1 MANQP
6 TKYRKFVVGAASAAL
21 VASAVAPVAMA
32 ATFTD
37 VKDNNSHKEAIDALS
52 NAGVISGYEDGTFK
66 PNKTLTRS
74 DVVKLM
80 GKWLVSEGYKVPTDY
95 KTKPRFSDLKTTS
108 NDELLKMSALVYDNG
123 VFVGKPD
130 GSLDANGDITR
141 ENMAIVLVRAF
152 DRVHDIDL
160 TSYVKDQDFK
170 KDVTDLGKAK
180 AEARPAI
187 DVLDFFDITNP
198 AAPEFNPKST
208 TTRGQFASFLY
219 KTTQADFSEVGGGI
233 VAPGVASVKAVNATT
248 VEVEMKDKVENIN
261 SLNFKIDGL
270 TVSNAAVKQTNDK
283 VIVLT
288 TATQKGGEKYTV
300 TLNEKAIGS
309 FTGISAVVPEKISLN
324 TKSVQGVVGQQV
336 ILSAN
341 IGVKEAGV
349 PVTFNVKA
357 NTTGTLNKDQVFEV
371 VTNADGIATFSYTQY
386 NAGNDTVTVYPTGK
400 ADLREQGTVYW
411 ENAAQLTIKDIT
423 EATTLANGSKKAY
436 EINSEKNAN
445 KYVFVTFKENLNV
458 TPDKLVKTIKAEGV
472 TTYNL
477 DTVTGVPTTTSADY
491 PYKASTGGEAVIAV
505 KLDGKGKAN
514 LVLTGS
520 NATAT
525 PIVYEG
531 KQLSNTNGT
540 SQLNF
545 DAKYDA
551 RAMQASATP
560 VTFNVQHA
568 LGLTIKAEGVQNA
581 ATYKNATETGGRDYT
596 VTFNTKDGKAA
607 APGTVVNVAIDT
619 ENIKGSLRLLDSDNK
634 AVTPT
639 QDGKINIYK
648 VLVEK
653 DGQAKFTV
661 ASTVENDYV
670 APVAFI
676 DNGKTNG
683 KLDAD
688 DLQSNGEVTYFV
700 DAVNYTAN
708 LKAVD
713 KNGKKVTTVVANG
726 AEPATFIY
734 QLVDQNGKPRSSTDA
749 TTVSFEVQAG
759 TGNLSANGTLVAA
772 GTTKTVPAVI
782 GAGQT
787 EAKVQVTASAPTN
800 ATVSATGSKAGVV
813 LPSTNPSSVSVNFS
827 QYGSAAITGTVTNLN
842 TTLEVLTINDTV
854 YTYAN
859 AKAYQIKG
867 SAVTKSAFENEIV
880 TGTSKVSV
888 TVDADGKFTFNV
900 LDANTGNP
908 GTGTSTAVVDQLK
921 NATTDAAKTAVLKA
935 AYPEL
940 SDTQVAALLTPVKTK
955 VNDGTINASNLQ
967 ADYDS
972 LFVSVKSAVALDTT
986 GDGKADAVELTFSE
1000 NLANPTNLL
1009 PADFAVTNGT
1019 VSAVVDGTA
1028 SDNKVRLTITGA
1040 TSTNVGTLT
1049 VKSTTT
1055 NPVAGKTLVSGSM
1068 AVEAATI
1075 ETGVAGNG
1083 VVSQAGDAGTKQIQ
1097 TLTATAATATGD
1109 AIVSIVAKGFNGD
1122 APLNI
1127 NVPVIASDDAGTV
1140 ATKTFNALKANT
1152 TVTNFFDVTLSTDD
1166 VILTAKTAA
1175 ADDTT
1180 MKVTLANNVTLATA
1194 ANTAGV
1200 APKQE
1205 TVNITITSGATNA
1218 AGTASIKLVDGTFNK
1233 TISASV
1239 AKTDSTT
1246 TVAGKLFAALIAD
1259 TDVTAHYT
1267 ASLNGA
1273 VITLVDNTPGVGT
1286 VTTVTVK

>member
-21 VASAVAPVAMA
+21 VASAVAPVAFA
-32 ATFTD
+32 AEFTD
-37 VKDNNSHKEAIDALS
+37 VKDNNSHKAAIDALS
-52 NAGVISGYEDGTFK
+52 DAKVISGYPDGTFQ

-80 GKWLVSEGYKVPTDY
+80 GKWLIAEGYDVPTDY

-152 DRVHDIDL
+152 DRVYDVDL
-160 TSYVKDQDFK
+160 VSYVKAQEFN

-198 AAPEFNPKST
+198 AAPEFNPKNT

-219 KTTQADFSEVGGGI
+219 KTTKVDFDEVGGGV

-248 VEVEMKDKVENIN
+248 VEVAMKEKVENIN
-261 SLNFKIDGL
+261 SLDFKIDGL
-270 TVSNAAVKQTNDK
+270 TVSNAAVKQTDDK
-283 VIVLT
+283 TVVLT
-288 TATQKGGEKYTV
+288 TAVQKGGEKYTV
-300 TLNEKAIGS
+300 TLNEQAIGS

-336 ILSAN
+336 ILSAD

-357 NTTGTLNKDQVFEV
+357 NTTGTLNKDQAFEV

-436 EINSEKNAN
+436 EINSAKNAN
-445 KYVFVTFKENLNV
+445 KVVFVTFKENLNV
-458 TPDKLVKTIKAEGV
+458 TPDNLVKTIKAEGV
-472 TTYNL
+472 STYNL

-514 LVLTGS
+514 LVLTGA

-531 KQLSNTNGT
+531 KQLAGTNGT
-540 SQLNF
+540 SQFNF

-568 LGLTIKAEGVQNA
+568 LGLTIAAEGVQNA
-581 ATYKNATETGGRDYT
+581 ATYKNSTETGGRDYT

-607 APGTVVNVAIDT
+607 APGTVVNIAINT
-619 ENIKGSLRLLDSDNK
+619 ENIKGSLYLLDSDNK
-634 AVTPT
+634 AVTAVK
-639 QDGKINIYK
+639 DGDTNIYK

-653 DGQAKFTV
+653 EGKATFTV

-688 DLQSNGEVTYFV
+688 DLQTAGEVTYFV
-700 DAVNYTAN
+700 DAVEYTAN

-734 QLVDQNGKPRSSTDA
+734 QLVDQNGKPRSSKDA

-759 TGNLSANGTLVAA
+759 TGDLSANNTLVKA

-782 GAGQT
+782 SAGQT
-787 EAKVQVTASAPTN
+787 EAKVTVTASTPTT
-800 ATVSATGSKAGVV
+800 ATVSGTGSKAGVV

-827 QYGSAAITGTVTNLN
+827 QYGSAAITGIVTNIN

-854 YTYAN
+854 YNYSN
-859 AKAYQIKG
+859 AKEYQVNG
-867 SAVTKSAFENEIV
+867 SAVTKSAFVSEAQKANA
-880 TGTSKVSV
+880 KVSV
-888 TVDADGKFTFNV
+888 TVDADGKFTFNA
-900 LDANTGNP
+900 LG
-908 GTGTSTAVVDQLK
+908 VV
-921 NATTDAAKTAVLKA
+921 ASS
-935 AYPEL
+935 EI
-940 SDTQVAALLTPVKTK
+940 PVE
-955 VNDGTINASNLQ
+955 
-967 ADYDS
+967 
-972 LFVSVKSAVALDTT
+972 VKSAVAVDTT
-986 GDGKADAVELTFSE
+986 GDNKADNVVLTFTKAITDADLTAA
-1000 NLANPTNLL
+1000 LA
-1009 PADFAVTNGT
+1009 DIKVTNGT
-1019 VSAVVDGTA
+1019 VASISTGTPNDEVVTL
-1028 SDNKVRLTITGA
+1028 VITGA
-1040 TSTNVGTLT
+1040 TNLELGTLT
-1049 VKSTTT
+1049 LPKID
-1055 NPVAGKTLVSGSM
+1055 GL
-1068 AVEAATI
+1068 AA
-1075 ETGVAGNG
+1075 
-1083 VVSQAGDAGTKQIQ
+1083 D
-1097 TLTATAATATGD
+1097 TANFAATAINLAPAVAPTLVTATPLTAAGTAGDKQIETLTVTAGAAANTGD
-1109 AIVSIVAKGFNGD
+1109 AIVTVKAAGFNGGSPLNVNVPVTVGDDQDTVAASIVA
-1122 APLNI
+1122 ALN
-1127 NVPVIASDDAGTV
+1127 
-1140 ATKTFNALKANT
+1140 ANT
-1152 TVTNFFDVTLSTDD
+1152 TVTNFFTVAQGGVGNEAD
-1166 VILTAKTAA
+1166 VILTAKNAA
-1175 ADDTT
+1175 ADDST
-1180 MKVTLANNVTLATA
+1180 MNLGLAGGTNNVVAAVATSA
-1194 ANTAGV
+1194 GTQAGSAPTAEV
-1200 APKQE
+1200 V
-1205 TVNITITSGATNA
+1205 TVTINSGATNA
-1218 AGTASIKLVDGTFNK
+1218 GTVTANITDGTFNHDVK
-1233 TISASV
+1233 VAVNAGDSIS
-1239 AKTDSTT
+1239 
-1246 TVAGKLFAALIAD
+1246 TVAGKLYSALLAD
-1259 TDVTAHYT
+1259 NAVTSRYNLGVTA
-1267 ASLNGA
+1267 
-1273 VITLVDNTPGVGT
+1273 
-1286 VTTVTVK
+1286 TTVTLTNKTAGTTPTSVVTVQ

>member
-130 GSLDANGDITR
+130 GSLDPTGDITR

-152 DRVHDIDL
+152 DRVHDVDL

-219 KTTQADFSEVGGGI
+219 KTTKVDFDEIGGV
-233 VAPGVASVKAVNATT
+233 VAPGVASVTAVNSTT
-248 VEVEMKDKVENIN
+248 VEVKMKEKVENIN
-261 SLNFKIDGL
+261 SLKFTIDGL
-270 TVSNAAVKQTNDK
+270 TVSNAAVKQSDDK
-283 VIVLT
+283 TVVLT
-288 TATQKGGEKYTV
+288 TAVQKGGEKYTV
-300 TLNEKAIGS
+300 MLDGKAIGS

-336 ILSAN
+336 ILSAD

-759 TGNLSANGTLVAA
+759 TGDLSANNTLVKA

-782 GAGQT
+782 SAGQT
-787 EAKVQVTASAPTN
+787 EAKVTVTASTPTT
-800 ATVSATGSKAGVV
+800 ATVSGTGSKAGVV

-827 QYGSAAITGTVTNLN
+827 QYGSAAITGIVTNIN

-854 YTYAN
+854 YNYSN
-859 AKAYQIKG
+859 AKEYQVNG
-867 SAVTKSAFENEIV
+867 SAVTKSAFVSEAQKANA
-880 TGTSKVSV
+880 KVSV
-888 TVDADGKFTFNV
+888 TVDADGKFTFNA
-900 LDANTGNP
+900 LG
-908 GTGTSTAVVDQLK
+908 VV
-921 NATTDAAKTAVLKA
+921 ASS
-935 AYPEL
+935 EI
-940 SDTQVAALLTPVKTK
+940 PVE
-955 VNDGTINASNLQ
+955 
-967 ADYDS
+967 
-972 LFVSVKSAVALDTT
+972 VKSAVAVDTT
-986 GDGKADAVELTFSE
+986 GDNKADNVVLTFTKAITDADLTAA
-1000 NLANPTNLL
+1000 LA
-1009 PADFAVTNGT
+1009 DIKVTNGT
-1019 VSAVVDGTA
+1019 VASISTGTA
-1028 SDNKVRLTITGA
+1028 NDEVVTLVITGA
-1040 TSTNVGTLT
+1040 TNLELGTLT
-1049 VKSTTT
+1049 LPKID
-1055 NPVAGKTLVSGSM
+1055 GL
-1068 AVEAATI
+1068 AV
-1075 ETGVAGNG
+1075 
-1083 VVSQAGDAGTKQIQ
+1083 D
-1097 TLTATAATATGD
+1097 TANFAATAINLAPAVAPTLVTATPLTAAGTAGDKQIETLTVTAGAAANTGD
-1109 AIVSIVAKGFNGD
+1109 AIVTVKAAGFNGGTPLNVNVPVTVGDNQDTVAASIVA
-1122 APLNI
+1122 ALN
-1127 NVPVIASDDAGTV
+1127 
-1140 ATKTFNALKANT
+1140 ANT
-1152 TVTNFFDVTLSTDD
+1152 TVTNFFTVAQGGVGNEAD
-1166 VILTAKTAA
+1166 VILTAKNAA
-1175 ADDTT
+1175 ADDST
-1180 MKVTLANNVTLATA
+1180 MNLSLAGGTNNVVAAVATS
-1194 ANTAGV
+1194 ANTPGS
-1200 APKQE
+1200 APTAE
-1205 TVNITITSGATNA
+1205 VVTVTVNSGATNA
-1218 AGTASIKLVDGTFNK
+1218 GTVTANITDGTFNHDVK
-1233 TISASV
+1233 VAVNAGDSIS
-1239 AKTDSTT
+1239 
-1246 TVAGKLFAALIAD
+1246 TVAGKLYSALLAD
-1259 TDVTAHYT
+1259 NAVTSRYNLGVTA
-1267 ASLNGA
+1267 
-1273 VITLVDNTPGVGT
+1273 
-1286 VTTVTVK
+1286 TTVTLTNKTAGTTPTSVVTVQ

>member
-21 VASAVAPVAMA
+21 VASAVAPVAFA
-32 ATFTD
+32 ADFSDTKGNT
-37 VKDNNSHKEAIDALS
+37 HEEAIKALS
-52 NAGVISGYEDGTFK
+52 DAGVITGYPDGTFK

-80 GKWLVSEGYKVPTDY
+80 GKWLVSEGYKVPADAQS
-95 KTKPRFSDLKTTS
+95 KPRFADLKSTS
-108 NDELLKMSALVYDNG
+108 NKELLEMAAVVFDNG
-123 VFVGKPD
+123 VFVGTPD
-130 GSLDANGDITR
+130 GKLDPTGDITR
-141 ENMAIVLVRAF
+141 ENMAIVIVRAF

-160 TSYVKDQDFK
+160 ASYVAAQDFK

-198 AAPEFNPKST
+198 AAPQFNPKET
-208 TTRGQFASFLY
+208 TTRGHFATFLH
-219 KTTQADFSEVGGGI
+219 KTLNADFSDVEGGV

-248 VEVEMKDKVENIN
+248 VEVTFKDAVDADNLN
-261 SLNFKIDGL
+261 SLHFSIDGL
-270 TVSNAAVKQTNDK
+270 TVSNAAVKQTDDK
-283 VIVLT
+283 TVVLT

-309 FTGISAVVPEKISLN
+309 FTGVSAVVPEKINLN

-336 ILSAN
+336 ILSAD

-436 EINSEKNAN
+436 EINSAKNAN
-445 KYVFVTFKENLNV
+445 KVVFVTFKENLNV

-472 TTYNL
+472 STYNL

-514 LVLTGS
+514 LVLTGA

-531 KQLSNTNGT
+531 KQLAGTNGT
-540 SQLNF
+540 SQFNF

-568 LGLTIKAEGVQNA
+568 LGLTIAAEGVQNA

-607 APGTVVNVAIDT
+607 APGTVVNVAINT
-619 ENIKGSLRLLDSDNK
+619 ENIKGSLYLLDSDNK
-634 AVTPT
+634 AVTAVK
-639 QDGKINIYK
+639 DGDTNIYK

-653 DGQAKFTV
+653 DGKATFTV

-688 DLQSNGEVTYFV
+688 DLQTAGEVTYFV
-700 DAVNYTAN
+700 DAVEYTAN

-713 KNGKKVTTVVANG
+713 KNGKKVSTVVANG

-734 QLVDQNGKPRSSTDA
+734 QLVDQNGKPRSSKDA

-759 TGNLSANGTLVAA
+759 TGNISANGTPIAA

-782 GAGQT
+782 TAGQT
-787 EAKVQVTASAPTN
+787 EAKVNVVAATPTT
-800 ATVSATGSKAGVV
+800 ATVTATGSKAGVV

-842 TTLEVLTINDTV
+842 TALEVLTINDTV
-854 YTYAN
+854 YNYAN

-867 SAVTKSAFENEIV
+867 SAVTKSAFESEIV

-900 LDANTGNP
+900 LDANATIPGVDPVVKSVDVTAPDTIVVTFSDNVTPATPLATQFAIDFNKDGVISSDEYATVASTSTDKLTLTFASKHNVGAAATVSVPNLVYTPSTSTPAGNLVVDGKTIDGFNAAVKVPAVAHGVTVSATPAATPGVAASTLSAKLSIPTGTITTAGILNVSLQADKAGITP
-908 GTGTSTAVVDQLK
+908 AVTVPVSVTLLDDEKVVASKIAAELNKLTVLTDKFTVTSDGADVVVVSKDTATEASTTLVVDTVAGGTAAGTAAAPTAGTSTAGVVGS
-921 NATTDAAKTAVLKA
+921 TAVTNAKFTAVTATANVKPLTVNVYSNGKVLIDKS
-935 AYPEL
+935 Y
-940 SDTQVAALLTPVKTK
+940 TVA
-955 VNDGTINASNLQ
+955 VN
-967 ADYDS
+967 
-972 LFVSVKSAVALDTT
+972 ALDT
-986 GDGKADAVELTFSE
+986 AD
-1000 NLANPTNLL
+1000 
-1009 PADFAVTNGT
+1009 
-1019 VSAVVDGTA
+1019 
-1028 SDNKVRLTITGA
+1028 
-1040 TSTNVGTLT
+1040 
-1049 VKSTTT
+1049 
-1055 NPVAGKTLVSGSM
+1055 
-1068 AVEAATI
+1068 
-1075 ETGVAGNG
+1075 
-1083 VVSQAGDAGTKQIQ
+1083 
-1097 TLTATAATATGD
+1097 
-1109 AIVSIVAKGFNGD
+1109 
-1122 APLNI
+1122 
-1127 NVPVIASDDAGTV
+1127 TV
-1140 ATKTFNALKANT
+1140 ATK
-1152 TVTNFFDVTLSTDD
+1152 V
-1166 VILTAKTAA
+1166 AA
-1175 ADDTT
+1175 ALNADTT
-1180 MKVTLANNVTLATA
+1180 
-1194 ANTAGV
+1194 
-1200 APKQE
+1200 
-1205 TVNITITSGATNA
+1205 ITNA
-1218 AGTASIKLVDGTFNK
+1218 
-1233 TISASV
+1233 
-1239 AKTDSTT
+1239 
-1246 TVAGKLFAALIAD
+1246 
-1259 TDVTAHYT
+1259 Y
-1267 ASLNGA
+1267 
-1273 VITLVDNTPGVGT
+1273 
-1286 VTTVTVK
+1286 TVTVNADTVTLTNKDKGNYTTTISVN